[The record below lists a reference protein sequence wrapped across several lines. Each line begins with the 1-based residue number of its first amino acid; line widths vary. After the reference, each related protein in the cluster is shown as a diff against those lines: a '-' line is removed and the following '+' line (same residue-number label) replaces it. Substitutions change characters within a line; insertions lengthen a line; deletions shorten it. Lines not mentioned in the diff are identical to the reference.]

1 MTRVEKVSGSGN
13 AFYLRVTERVQGY
26 LQTFLDSREE
36 VAGLTGPSGRV
47 RGLLGERQRPP
58 SVSILP
64 RDEMPALPPFPWSK
78 DIHGG
83 LGIRIVML

>member
-36 VAGLTGPSGRV
+36 VAGLTGPPGASAVYWVKDRGRL
-47 RGLLGERQRPP
+47 R
-58 SVSILP
+58 
-64 RDEMPALPPFPWSK
+64 
-78 DIHGG
+78 
-83 LGIRIVML
+83 